1 MVISFGFLASEL
13 SVESKNSNH
22 FAGVLHWTF
31 FKNSN
36 GGHQWKFSIH
46 VVPPVIFLTKIHEA
60 PKQNGWYFWILHSI
74 LKLNHQTKSPL
85 TALPKTLGRNVR
97 CALGTRA
104 TGSDIYSV
112 FGYDGNY
119 RGHTTTFTESIE
131 IYFEI
136 SLLVNLLIKLNWDI
150 VRHYCNFI
158 EKLVLF
164 FPFPL

>member
-1 MVISFGFLASEL
+1 MFFLASEL
-13 SVESKNSNH
+13 SIESKNSNH

-46 VVPPVIFLTKIHEA
+46 VVPPVIFFDK
-60 PKQNGWYFWILHSI
+60 NSWSS
-74 LKLNHQTKSPL
+74 QTKSTL